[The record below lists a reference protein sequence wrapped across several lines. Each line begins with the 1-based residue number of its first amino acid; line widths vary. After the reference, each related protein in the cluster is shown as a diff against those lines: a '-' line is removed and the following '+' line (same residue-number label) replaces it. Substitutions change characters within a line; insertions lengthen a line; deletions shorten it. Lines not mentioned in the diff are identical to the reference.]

1 MRKFLLGAG
10 ALLTIIVI
18 LIGVPVALILAA
30 GNPVPTATQFHDIV
44 TLIPDYGNVI
54 LLTKVLPCLAWVAWV
69 LFAGPL
75 LVEIGASIAG
85 RQTTKRVWVLK
96 GQQYAAAALV
106 SAVLIM
112 FASFAGFHTV
122 ASPVGQAAPAPSI
135 SIGPVRTMP
144 APSRV
149 PEHPVVAAA
158 DAIPQPRNVIHTV
171 LPGDNLWDISE
182 QYYGVGTRDMDI
194 FRASTGTLQPGGQ
207 RLTNPNLI
215 RPGWQ
220 LTVPGVPVA
229 AAPTSS
235 AVPEPVPDGH
245 AAKKPANSP
254 PVSAAN
260 PQAVASTGNPES
272 SATPTTPS
280 TSSPSTSS
288 RSVREDGV
296 RTVSDFAVP
305 LSTAGGVVGLLAAAI
320 LFALGRR
327 RLNQRRRRRSGQ
339 RIAMPEGAVAE
350 FEQELRMLAKPLELA
365 DIDDALRLLQVFA
378 EDTGTALPELL
389 AIRMA
394 EEEIT
399 FYLTHPAELPEPFRA
414 GTAERTVWTIQ
425 AGSRVTPPRTVL
437 SPYPALIIIGVDDNA
452 GVLLLDLERL
462 GILNVTGDH
471 DSAEGI
477 LNAMAAE
484 LAGNPWGEQ
493 IQVTTVG
500 LSGRLSRTINR
511 FRIQQSGDIAVVLPG
526 VKAEL
531 EEREAALKTY
541 GVDDVHSGR
550 VLASETESWAP
561 HILLLATMPDEPF
574 RQALITATAKGA
586 RLGFAVIAA
595 GELNLGSATIRIGA
609 PGRAELILTGG
620 VMPPL
625 PFTPQ
630 TLGPGELGLLQELF
644 DTTDNEA
651 APAVAAS
658 RETND
663 ASPEPSVIAARPES
677 DSSEEPGTHSPDDVT
692 ELPAQGEAA
701 ISPTTLPAR
710 EVPAPRAPYIRLL
723 GPVEAEGLDPATEM
737 PGRGIELMAYLL
749 LREGPVD
756 GLQLQRAFWPD
767 TRDASNNQRGL
778 AKQVR
783 VALGRSSSGEPFLP
797 ENANHHGYAL
807 HPDIRSDWDDFRALI
822 GEDPTLASSERLIA
836 ALHLVRGTPFAGSNT
851 RRWWQWIAIAQ
862 EVMIAAIMDAANEL
876 GDRALTS
883 HNAPLVRFA
892 ARIQQAVDPLNEA
905 GWRIELKAALQV
917 GDIDTFHAVLEDLY
931 ARVGGDDPDYD
942 VDDDTRALIDRAN
955 QRIRA

>member
-30 GNPVPTATQFHDIV
+30 RNPVPTATQFHDIV

-54 LLTKVLPCLAWVAWV
+54 LLTKVLPCLAWVAWL

-122 ASPVGQAAPAPSI
+122 ASPVVQAAPAPSI
-135 SIGPVRTMP
+135 SIVPVDTTP
-144 APSRV
+144 APSPV
-149 PEHPVVAAA
+149 PEHPVLATA
-158 DAIPQPRNVIHTV
+158 DAIPLPLNVIHTV

-220 LTVPGVPVA
+220 LTVPDVPVA

-235 AVPEPVPDGH
+235 AVPEPVPDGP
-245 AAKKPANSP
+245 AAKKPANPP

-260 PQAVASTGNPES
+260 PPAVASTGNPTS

-280 TSSPSTSS
+280 PSSPST
-288 RSVREDGV
+288 RQDGV
-296 RTVSDFAVP
+296 TTVSDFAVP

-327 RLNQRRRRRSGQ
+327 RLNQRRRRRSGE

-350 FEQELRMLAKPLELA
+350 FEQELRMVAKPLELA

-399 FYLTHPAELPEPFRA
+399 FYLARPAELPAPFRA
-414 GTAERTVWTIQ
+414 ETAERTVWTIQ

-452 GVLLLDLERL
+452 GVLLLDLEWL

-471 DSAEGI
+471 DSAAGI

-500 LSGRLSRTINR
+500 LSGRLSRTIDR
-511 FRIQQSGDIAVVLPG
+511 FRIQHSDNIAAVLPG
-526 VKAEL
+526 LKAEL

-561 HILLLATMPDEPF
+561 HLLLLATMPDEPF
-574 RQALITATAKGA
+574 RQELVTSTAQGA
-586 RLGFAVIAA
+586 QLGFAVIAA
-595 GELNLGSATIRIGA
+595 GELNPGSAAIRIA
-609 PGRAELILTGG
+609 SPGRAELILPGG

-630 TLGPGELGLLQELF
+630 TLGAGELGLLQELF

-663 ASPEPSVIAARPES
+663 ASPDPSVVTARPES

-692 ELPAQGEAA
+692 ELPAEDEAT
-701 ISPTTLPAR
+701 ISPTTLPAG
-710 EVPAPRAPYIRLL
+710 EEPTPRAPYIRLL

-737 PGRGIELMAYLL
+737 PGRGIELVAYLL

-767 TRDASNNQRGL
+767 TLDASNNQRGL

-797 ENANHHGYAL
+797 ENASHRGYAL

-822 GEDPTLASSERLIA
+822 GEDPTLASSDRLIA

-942 VDDDTRALIDRAN
+942 VDDDTRALIERAN

>member
-1 MRKFLLGAG
+1 MRKFLLGVG

-18 LIGVPVALILAA
+18 LIGVPVALILVV
-30 GNPVPTATQFHDIV
+30 GNPVPTATQFHDIG
-44 TLIPDYGNVI
+44 TLVPDYGNVI
-54 LLTKVLPCLAWVAWV
+54 LLTKVLPCLAWVAWL

-85 RQTTKRVWVLK
+85 RQTRKRVWVLK

-106 SAVLIM
+106 AAVLVL
-112 FASFAGFHTV
+112 FASFAGIHTPV
-122 ASPVGQAAPAPSI
+122 SPVVPAAPAPSI
-135 SIGPVRTMP
+135 SIVPVDATP
-144 APSRV
+144 APSPV
-149 PEHPVVAAA
+149 PEHLLVAAA
-158 DAIPQPRNVIHTV
+158 DATPRPQTVIHTV

-182 QYYGVGTRDMDI
+182 KYYGVGTRDMDI

-215 RPGWQ
+215 RPGWR
-220 LTVPGVPVA
+220 LTVPDVPVP
-229 AAPTSS
+229 AAPTS
-235 AVPEPVPDGH
+235 AAAPEPVPDGP
-245 AAKKPANSP
+245 AAKNHAEPP

-260 PQAVASTGNPES
+260 PPAVAPTGNATS
-272 SATPTTPS
+272 SATPTTLS
-280 TSSPSTSS
+280 TSSPST
-288 RSVREDGV
+288 RQDGV
-296 RTVSDFAVP
+296 TTASDFAVP

-327 RLNQRRRRRSGQ
+327 RLNQRRRRRSGE
-339 RIAMPEGAVAE
+339 RIAMPEGAVAD
-350 FEQELRMLAKPLELA
+350 FEQELRMVAKPLGLA
-365 DIDDALRLLQVFA
+365 DIDGALRLLQVFA

-399 FYLTHPAELPEPFRA
+399 FYLTHPAELPAPFQA
-414 GTAERTVWTIQ
+414 VTAEHTVWTMQ
-425 AGSRVTPPRTVL
+425 AGSRLTPPRTVL
-437 SPYPALIIIGVDDNA
+437 SPYPALIIIGVDENA

-477 LNAMAAE
+477 LNAVAAE

-493 IQVTTVG
+493 LQVTTVG
-500 LSGRLSRTINR
+500 LSSQLSRSIDR
-511 FRIQQSGDIAVVLPG
+511 FRVQHTDNIAAVLPG
-526 VKAEL
+526 LKAEL
-531 EEREAALKTY
+531 EERETALKTY
-541 GVDDVHSGR
+541 DVENVHSGR

-561 HILLLATMPDEPF
+561 HILLLATMPDEAI
-574 RQALITATAKGA
+574 RQELVTAMANGA

-595 GELNLGSATIRIGA
+595 GELNPGSATIRIGA
-609 PGRAELILTGG
+609 AGRAELVLPGG

-630 TLGPGELGLLQELF
+630 SLGAGELGLLQDLF

-651 APAVAAS
+651 VDPVATS

-663 ASPEPSVIAARPES
+663 ASPEPSVIAARAEP
-677 DSSEEPGTHSPDDVT
+677 DSSSEDPGSHPADDIT
-692 ELPAQGEAA
+692 ELPAQDEAA
-701 ISPTTLPAR
+701 ISPTTLHAGEEPT
-710 EVPAPRAPYIRLL
+710 PRAPYIRLL
-723 GPVEAEGLDPATEM
+723 GPVKAEGLDPATEM
-737 PGRGIELMAYLL
+737 PGRGIELVAYLL

-756 GLQLQRAFWPD
+756 GPQLQRAFWPD
-767 TRDASNNQRGL
+767 TRDAANNQRGL

-822 GEDPTLASSERLIA
+822 GEDPTIASSDHLIA

-851 RRWWQWIAIAQ
+851 RRWWQWIAIPQ

-905 GWRIELKAALQV
+905 GWRIEMKAALQA

-942 VDDDTRALIDRAN
+942 VDDDTRALIERAN
-955 QRIRA
+955 QRIHA